1 MKRLF
6 IIETSESI
14 VEDIIDATDSS
25 LENIK
30 KYFLSKIEDV
40 CFDCKSDWEEELKTQ
55 IDDLK
60 ESDLYKDEYIFSID
74 GFDEYGYQI
83 GYTLWSKFI
92 NCKGE

>member
-6 IIETSESI
+6 IIETSNGV
-14 VEDIIDATDSS
+14 VEDVIDVTNTS
-25 LENIK
+25 LSEIK
-30 KYFLSKIEDV
+30 EFFLDRIEDV
-40 CFDCKSDWEEELKTQ
+40 CFDCEEDWEKELENSVKE
-55 IDDLK
+55 LK

-74 GFDEYGYQI
+74 GFDSYGCEV